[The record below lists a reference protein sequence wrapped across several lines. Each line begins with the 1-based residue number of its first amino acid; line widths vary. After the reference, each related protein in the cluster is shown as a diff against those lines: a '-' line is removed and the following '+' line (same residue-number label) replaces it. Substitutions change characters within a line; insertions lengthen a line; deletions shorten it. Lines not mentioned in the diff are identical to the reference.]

1 MGPKSS
7 MGHKM
12 VLQQDH
18 ETACHDHIGVGDAIA
33 YRQIRFIES
42 KWNNFIRCSNNSTN
56 IAEDNDKKR
65 MQLNQLLKHEYLS
78 IIRNSMWS
86 HAWHLRN
93 VLLQSRFL
101 YENSS
106 EFNAAK
112 KIYKHDVEY
121 I

>member
-1 MGPKSS
+1 
-7 MGHKM
+7 
-12 VLQQDH
+12 
-18 ETACHDHIGVGDAIA
+18 
-33 YRQIRFIES
+33 
-42 KWNNFIRCSNNSTN
+42 
-56 IAEDNDKKR
+56 
-65 MQLNQLLKHEYLS
+65 
-78 IIRNSMWS
+78 MWS